1 METRVYTALNGRN
14 EEVEV
19 RAIDELMEMIATE
32 WKRCRKARADLAEAE
47 FYVKAH
53 KAEVARSEHRLEV
66 LEDPDRIRTGRSP
79 DGNGCGIS
87 RKQEIGR
94 AHV

>member
-19 RAIDELMEMIATE
+19 HAIDELMEMIATE

-47 FYVKAH
+47 FYVKTH
-53 KAEVARSEHRLEV
+53 TAEVARSEHRLEV
-66 LEDPDRIRTGRSP
+66 LGRILTEFGLTATP
-79 DGNGCGIS
+79 T
-87 RKQEIGR
+87 ET
-94 AHV
+94 AAE

>member
-1 METRVYTALNGRN
+1 METRVYTALNGHN

-19 RAIDELMEMIATE
+19 HAIDELMEMIATE

-53 KAEVARSEHRLEV
+53 TAEVARSEHRLEV
-66 LEDPDRIRTGRSP
+66 LGRILTKFGLAEAPTETVAR
-79 DGNGCGIS
+79 
-87 RKQEIGR
+87 
-94 AHV
+94 

>member
-1 METRVYTALNGRN
+1 METKVYTALNGRN

-53 KAEVARSEHRLEV
+53 TAEVACSEHRLEV
-66 LEDPDRIRTGRSP
+66 LGRILTE
-79 DGNGCGIS
+79 CGLA
-87 RKQEIGR
+87 EAPTETAAG
-94 AHV
+94 

>member
-1 METRVYTALNGRN
+1 METKVYTALNGRN

-47 FYVKAH
+47 FYVKTH
-53 KAEVARSEHRLEV
+53 TAEVARSEHRLEV
-66 LEDPDRIRTGRSP
+66 LGRILTKFGLAEAP
-79 DGNGCGIS
+79 TETAAG
-87 RKQEIGR
+87 
-94 AHV
+94 